1 MNEIDNKFNKL
12 HKFIKEKGIYNFF
25 TYKYFI
31 SDNFQNK
38 NPPLFYI
45 DNNYKNHFNMLI
57 YQLIIRNIS
66 KHYNIK
72 NIKSI
77 ASIDI
82 NNEKLTTINYIYQ
95 YLINKNINN
104 YITDNFNSYL
114 DNFKLVKNK
123 FNKKVDLLFTTHK
136 DLNKIFNYLNKN
148 SILIIYYEKYNKEL
162 IEILKKKFRS
172 IQFYK
177 VLDSI
182 STYYLIC
189 YYYDDKYEMKNN
201 IFEEYINQLNKDF
214 NIINNEINQIKN
226 KSKKDIMYFYL
237 KKLLRKIDQNQLQI
251 NPYYR
256 KTFYY
261 DKWNERIKID
271 TSKELQI
278 LEIGVYKGEMSIWFI
293 NNLLKHKNSRINL
306 VDTWKGSVEYNE
318 DFDKVYEEY
327 KKNIKYSKYPEKA
340 IENRMTSLEYLAKHI
355 IKYPKPYFDIIF
367 IDACHDSRC
376 VMTDAMLSWKV
387 LKVGGYLVF
396 DDYGWNLLR
405 DKPDY
410 VRPKMSIDCFLNLF
424 RDDIKIIHKGY
435 KVFLRKIK
443 EYQF

>member
-1 MNEIDNKFNKL
+1 MNKILNKYDKL
-12 HKFIKEKGIYNFF
+12 YNFIKNINIYNFF

-31 SDNFQNK
+31 SDNFESN

-45 DNNYKNHFNMLI
+45 EKNYKNHYNMLE
-57 YQLIIRNIS
+57 YQLLIRHIS
-66 KHYNIK
+66 NNYNIK

-77 ASIDI
+77 
-82 NNEKLTTINYIYQ
+82 TTINKITNNKLASFNYIYQ
-95 YLINKNINN
+95 YLIDKNINIDEKTN
-104 YITDNFNSYL
+104 DLIFYL
-114 DNFKLVKNK
+114 GNDKNK
-123 FNKKVDLLFTTHK
+123 IINLLN
-136 DLNKIFNYLNKN
+136 LINNNG
-148 SILIIYYEKYNKEL
+148 ILIIYYKNYFNFKDIISL
-162 IEILKKKFRS
+162 LKSKFRS

-189 YYYDDKYEMKNN
+189 YYYNDKYEMKNDVYQ
-201 IFEEYINQLNKDF
+201 EYLNQLDKDLN
-214 NIINNEINQIKN
+214 NINDEINKIKN
-226 KSKKDIMYFYL
+226 KSKKEIMYYYL
-237 KKLLRKIDQNQLQI
+237 KKLIKKIDNNQLQI

-256 KTFYY
+256 KIYY
-261 DKWNERIKID
+261 YQKWKERINID
-271 TSKELQI
+271 SSRELKI

-293 NNLLKHKNSRINL
+293 NNLLENKNSKIDL

-318 DFDKVYEEY
+318 DFEKVYEEY
-327 KKNIKYSKYPEKA
+327 KENIKYSKYPEKA
-340 IENRMTSLEYLAKHI
+340 IENRITSLEFLAKHI
-355 IKYPKPYFDIIF
+355 LKHKKPYYDLIY

-396 DDYGWNLLR
+396 DDYGWNLLK

-435 KVFLRKIK
+435 KVFLKKIK
-443 EYQF
+443 EYEF